1 MKKSNKIIALCLSFV
16 LLFAAVGGTIAWL
29 TDKDKAE
36 NVFSVGSVDITLTE
50 INKINDTFVPT
61 MMDGKNHF
69 NNVMPGDKITKTPVI
84 TNVGKNDAYVR
95 VVVEVKNDGE
105 QTAFTKGNYVKHNL
119 INTMDQAI
127 DSVFEQK
134 IGKNTT
140 EYNTFYNNIFDGWG
154 ISYLKSEATGGIIR
168 FAMNQRTDAKVK
180 HIDSVRAMA
189 DGSSWQFDK
198 TNAFQ
203 SANEKNCVNLG
214 YGGIAYSEYGKG
226 YYGDLY
232 GTTDGKLIYVFY
244 LELKP
249 EESYTLFNGFNV
261 PEEFDTQSLAF
272 FNGLEV
278 NIYADA
284 IQTQGFEA
292 TETEDAW
299 VVAINA
305 LNEQHSLADLVA
317 GN

>member
-1 MKKSNKIIALCLSFV
+1 MKKSNKVIAVVLSLV
-16 LLFAAVGGTIAWL
+16 LLLTAVGGTIAWL

-36 NVFSVGSVDITLTE
+36 NVFTVGSVDITLTE

-95 VVVEVKNDGE
+95 VVVEVKNDVE
-105 QTAFTKGNYVKHNL
+105 QFFGFNGYTKANL

-203 SANEKNCVNLG
+203 SANEKNRVDLG

-249 EESYTLFNGFNV
+249 EESYTLFSGFNV

-305 LNEQHSLADLVA
+305 LNKQHSLADLVA